1 MSNNEIQMKNDTS
14 SGMSNFKAQ
23 ISNTLLVF
31 HLVLCSLCISP
42 PFLHAQETVRLTVG
56 QSQILD
62 FPEIKR
68 IAVGDATIADVKVVA
83 DRRQVMITG
92 LEEGLTNLTV
102 WLRDGRK
109 VSKIIRIFTRD
120 PRVVSRDVKSLLEDA
135 EGITVRVVGDKVL
148 IEGEV
153 YTDRDFLR
161 VERAAELYP
170 TVVNMVQK
178 NQISLQPMVEIDVK
192 IMEVNRGLREDIGF
206 DWQNL
211 ASLNAGWNWE
221 KTGGALN
228 AGSTGTGWQT
238 SLVSDFGA
246 VLNIMLTRGWGRVLS
261 NPILVCRSGA
271 RANFMAGGQIP
282 VPVSKG
288 LGDIDIQWKD
298 YGVMLNFEPVVD
310 GFGNVSMSINAEISD
325 LDFGNTVEVG
335 GTSIPG
341 VTTRKS
347 ETSVNLAKDETL
359 VLSELVTSRG
369 SKAVEKIPVLG
380 SIPIVGELFKSRK
393 FKEDRTEFLL
403 FVTPRLVRPGSIGE
417 ERIKRMEEEY
427 EKSGEDLKPKVMD

>member
-1 MSNNEIQMKNDTS
+1 MTNTVRGPITS
-14 SGMSNFKAQ
+14 V
-23 ISNTLLVF
+23 LVF
-31 HLVLCSLCISP
+31 HLVFFICSVSP
-42 PFLHAQETVRLTVG
+42 FLLHAQESVRLTVG

-83 DRRQVMITG
+83 DQRQVMITG
-92 LEEGLTNLTV
+92 LQEGTTNLTV
-102 WLRDGRK
+102 WLKDGRK
-109 VSKIIRIFTRD
+109 ISKLIRVFTRD
-120 PRVVSRDVKSLLEDA
+120 PQVVAKDIRALLQDA
-135 EGITVRVVGDKVL
+135 EGISVRVVGDKIL

-153 YTDRDFLR
+153 FADHDYHR
-161 VERAAELYP
+161 VQRSAELYP
-170 TVVNMVQK
+170 QVVNLVQK

-211 ASLNAGWNWE
+211 ASFDAGWSWE
-221 KTGGALN
+221 KRGGALN
-228 AGSTGTGWQT
+228 AGSSGTGWQT
-238 SLVSDFGA
+238 TLLSGFGT
-246 VLNIMLTRGWGRVLS
+246 VLNIMLSRGWGRILS
-261 NPILVCRSGA
+261 NPILICRSGS

-298 YGVMLNFEPVVD
+298 YGVMLKFEPVAD

-335 GTSIPG
+335 RTTVPAI
-341 VTTRKS
+341 TTRKS

-369 SKAVEKIPVLG
+369 SKAVEKVPVLG
-380 SIPIVGELFKSRK
+380 SIPIIGELFKSRK
-393 FKEDRTEFLL
+393 FREDRTEFLV
-403 FVTPRLVRPGSIGE
+403 FVTPRLVHPGSIGD
-417 ERIKRMEEEY
+417 ERIKRMQGEYDRQGEELE
-427 EKSGEDLKPKVMD
+427 PKVMD